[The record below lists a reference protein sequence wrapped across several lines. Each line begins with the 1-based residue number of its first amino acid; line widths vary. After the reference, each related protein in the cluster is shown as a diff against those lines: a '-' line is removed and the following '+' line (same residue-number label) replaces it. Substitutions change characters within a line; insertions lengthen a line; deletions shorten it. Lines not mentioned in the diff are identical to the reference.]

1 MEEKKW
7 DLEEK
12 MWKET
17 EKIEKAQKNRDSKVE
32 VSKKE
37 YINKQKELQ
46 EAILKVTMEKE
57 EELKNMLE
65 KA

>member
-12 MWKET
+12 MRKET

>member
-1 MEEKKW
+1 MR
-7 DLEEK
+7 
-12 MWKET
+12 KET

-46 EAILKVTMEKE
+46 EAILKVTIEKE